1 VTGGNA
7 LGVSLAAASGVAGAA
22 QVAILSRFGH
32 RIGTMEAVAFSTAVT
47 AAVGVAALLLVRH
60 SLAGYSAG
68 VHSPQWFWFAGVFST
83 FIVFSFTV
91 AAPRI
96 GTFATIGLS
105 ITGNLTMG
113 AVIDRFGLLGVETI
127 PLRWPRLLGILLLA
141 TGAALS
147 LRK

>member
-1 VTGGNA
+1 MSGGNA

-32 RIGTMEAVAFSTAVT
+32 RIGTMEAVAFSTLVT
-47 AAVGVAALLLVRH
+47 AVVGVAALLLVRQ
-60 SLAGYSAG
+60 SFAGYADG
-68 VHSPQWFWFAGVFST
+68 FRSPPWFWIAGVFST

-113 AVIDRFGLLGVETI
+113 AVIDRFGLLGVEPI
-127 PLRWPRLLGILLLA
+127 PLRWPRVLGILLLA
-141 TGAALS
+141 AGAALS